1 MAPKRTRSGAKV
13 NGKEEA
19 PVGPRKYTRED
30 LRSLIY
36 HPVRPLDVISEEIG
50 IKAED
55 IAKLDANEN
64 LHPVPAEMMKAVTD
78 ALQSLGSGCSA
89 QIYPDPSQTNFR
101 AAIAKLHGLTPDMV
115 VAGSGSD
122 DILDIIMRVIDA
134 DSCIICPPTFG
145 MYKFLGTISR
155 IRIIEVARKDNFHV
169 DIPAVVK
176 AIRANKCKLVMLP
189 SPNNPT
195 GTLLPNED
203 IKVLCAEDCIICV
216 DEAYAV
222 CVCAGAGACTCKCM
236 DACECKTHAHTH
248 LVHIPPP
255 QHAGLC
261 RMFRGRASQGT
272 SEPNSVQDLFQ
283 VGGSGGPPRRCLNA
297 KPETPNP
304 KLGGPAR
311 PMRSCR
317 PLFARG
323 HCASGATGVC
333 KRDTRACLA
342 CVACLAPHASRLLS
356 CTRVCLFVLHLRL
369 SCPPVFAFLFPL
381 SPFSSH
387 PS

>member
-19 PVGPRKYTRED
+19 PVGPRKYTRKD
-30 LRSLIY
+30 LKDLIY

-89 QIYPDPSQTNFR
+89 QIYPDPSQTHFR

-145 MYKFLGTISR
+145 MYKFLGTISK
-155 IRIIEVARKDNFHV
+155 IKIIEVARKDDFHV

-222 CVCAGAGACTCKCM
+222 CVCARARVLVKVWMHENERRGKTYANTHTHTHTQARSGGIMLPCGVIWQLRALALVRGWYRCGAC
-236 DACECKTHAHTH
+236 
-248 LVHIPPP
+248 
-255 QHAGLC
+255 
-261 RMFRGRASQGT
+261 
-272 SEPNSVQDLFQ
+272 
-283 VGGSGGPPRRCLNA
+283 
-297 KPETPNP
+297 
-304 KLGGPAR
+304 
-311 PMRSCR
+311 
-317 PLFARG
+317 
-323 HCASGATGVC
+323 
-333 KRDTRACLA
+333 
-342 CVACLAPHASRLLS
+342 
-356 CTRVCLFVLHLRL
+356 
-369 SCPPVFAFLFPL
+369 
-381 SPFSSH
+381 
-387 PS
+387 

>member
-19 PVGPRKYTRED
+19 PVGPRKYTRKD
-30 LRSLIY
+30 LKDLIY

-89 QIYPDPSQTNFR
+89 QIYPDPSQTHFR

-145 MYKFLGTISR
+145 MYKFLGTISK
-155 IRIIEVARKDNFHV
+155 IKIIEVARKDDFHV

-222 CVCAGAGACTCKCM
+222 CVCARARVLVKVWM
-236 DACECKTHAHTH
+236 HENERRCKTYANTHTH
-248 LVHIPPP
+248 THTRFTSPPP
-255 QHAGLC
+255 PPHTRRTLPGVP
-261 RMFRGRASQGT
+261 RT
-272 SEPNSVQDLFQ
+272 S
-283 VGGSGGPPRRCLNA
+283 C
-297 KPETPNP
+297 
-304 KLGGPAR
+304 
-311 PMRSCR
+311 
-317 PLFARG
+317 
-323 HCASGATGVC
+323 
-333 KRDTRACLA
+333 
-342 CVACLAPHASRLLS
+342 SRNIR
-356 CTRVCLFVLHLRL
+356 T
-369 SCPPVFAFLFPL
+369 
-381 SPFSSH
+381 
-387 PS
+387 